1 MLLPIY
7 IVLGSV
13 GAAHSNCYY
22 NDPGGYS
29 LRWLVLGDK
38 LVFRLDYSN
47 FSSNAVTGIGFGS
60 TSFTTPLLRTVPS
73 FNTSGNALST
83 FSSSYRNRNLQAE
96 FSRPIAANSS
106 NLSSCQTWNF
116 ITTPARNENGKY
128 NITSANTKSQRVC
141 NIKEECDALKM
152 LRTMSANRFDFN
164 AGHSPYFGSSI
175 VEMSAAPRI
184 GGNRRKRQTGYQPT
198 NNIYGYNYDSSAS
211 PSDAAK
217 LVVNPNYAY
226 LNDALSEG
234 YARNYVQA
242 ETQYAQ
248 NNQNN
253 GALSFT
259 VDDVA

>member
-1 MLLPIY
+1 M
-7 IVLGSV
+7 
-13 GAAHSNCYY
+13 AAT
-22 NDPGGYS
+22 GGNVKQGEYDTFS
-29 LRWLVLGDK
+29 IRMSFFLRR
-38 LVFRLDYSN
+38 VFR
-47 FSSNAVTGIGFGS
+47 
-60 TSFTTPLLRTVPS
+60 
-73 FNTSGNALST
+73 
-83 FSSSYRNRNLQAE
+83 
-96 FSRPIAANSS
+96 
-106 NLSSCQTWNF
+106 
-116 ITTPARNENGKY
+116 
-128 NITSANTKSQRVC
+128 
-141 NIKEECDALKM
+141 
-152 LRTMSANRFDFN
+152 
-164 AGHSPYFGSSI
+164 
-175 VEMSAAPRI
+175 
-184 GGNRRKRQTGYQPT
+184 YQPT